1 MKFFLFIGEQW
12 LLVSILLVLVYVYIL
27 YERDRGGKS
36 IGQNELVA
44 LLNSEHAA
52 LVDVR
57 PSGDFTDGHIHGAI
71 SIPHTKL
78 SSRHV
83 ELVREKDKV
92 LVVVD
97 QYGQHA
103 GSAGK
108 LLSSEGYNVRRLS
121 GGMVEWRGQNLP
133 VVKGS

>member
-1 MKFFLFIGEQW
+1 LG
-12 LLVSILLVLVYVYIL
+12 
-27 YERDRGGKS
+27 
-36 IGQNELVA
+36 
-44 LLNSEHAA
+44 
-52 LVDVR
+52 
-57 PSGDFTDGHIHGAI
+57 
-71 SIPHTKL
+71 
-78 SSRHV
+78 
-83 ELVREKDKV
+83 REKDKV

-108 LLSSEGYNVRRLS
+108 LLSSEGYDVRRLS

>member
-1 MKFFLFIGEQW
+1 M
-12 LLVSILLVLVYVYIL
+12 LVYVYIL

-71 SIPHTKL
+71 NIPHTKL
-78 SSRHV
+78 PSRHV
-83 ELVREKDKV
+83 ELDREKDKV

-108 LLSSEGYNVRRLS
+108 LLSSEGYDVRRLS

>member
-1 MKFFLFIGEQW
+1 M
-12 LLVSILLVLVYVYIL
+12 STLLVLVYVFIL
-27 YERDRGGKS
+27 YERDKGGKS

-57 PSGDFTDGHIHGAI
+57 PSGDFSDGHIHGAI

>member
-12 LLVSILLVLVYVYIL
+12 FLVSILLLLVYVYIL

-36 IGQNELVA
+36 IEQNELVA

-57 PSGDFTDGHIHGAI
+57 PSGDFSDGHIHGAI
-71 SIPHTKL
+71 NIPHSKL
-78 SSRHV
+78 SSRHG

-92 LVVVD
+92 
-97 QYGQHA
+97 A

>member
-1 MKFFLFIGEQW
+1 M
-12 LLVSILLVLVYVYIL
+12 
-27 YERDRGGKS
+27 
-36 IGQNELVA
+36 VA

-71 SIPHTKL
+71 NIPHTKL
-78 SSRHV
+78 PSRHV
-83 ELVREKDKV
+83 ELDREKDKV

-108 LLSSEGYNVRRLS
+108 LLSSEGYDVRRLS
-121 GGMVEWRGQNLP
+121 GGMVEWRSQNLP